1 MEDTAPGSRKRKRT
15 RKPLSGDD
23 LRQIA
28 YKALCKGELRKD
40 VAKEMRVSPQVVSRV
55 VKRFKKE
62 QFLTYIEHMEE
73 QHDMKL
79 KVVQKIVNEMLE
91 EGKIIDSAQSV
102 TKRIEEELGVKISF

>member
-1 MEDTAPGSRKRKRT
+1 M
-15 RKPLSGDD
+15 
-23 LRQIA
+23 
-28 YKALCKGELRKD
+28 
-40 VAKEMRVSPQVVSRV
+40 
-55 VKRFKKE
+55 
-62 QFLTYIEHMEE
+62 TYIEHMEE